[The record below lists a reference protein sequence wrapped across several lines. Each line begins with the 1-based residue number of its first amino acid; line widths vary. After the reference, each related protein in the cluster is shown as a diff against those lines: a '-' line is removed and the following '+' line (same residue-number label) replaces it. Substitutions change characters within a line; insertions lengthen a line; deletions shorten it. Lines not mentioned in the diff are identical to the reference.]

1 MRVSYKEINMIDH
14 IIIQLCVLV
23 LALLCVDHFDIH
35 GFGIESFIA
44 IVQSLVLVIVDA
56 IRRK

>member
-1 MRVSYKEINMIDH
+1 MIDH